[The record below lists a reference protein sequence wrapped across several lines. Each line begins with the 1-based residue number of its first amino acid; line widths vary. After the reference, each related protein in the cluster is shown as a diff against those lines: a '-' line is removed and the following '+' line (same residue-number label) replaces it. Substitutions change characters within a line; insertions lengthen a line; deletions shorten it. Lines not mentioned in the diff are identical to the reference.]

1 MRMRTQR
8 RKTGSTVMSEFA
20 AGTCILV
27 CFLLIPI
34 FNIAF
39 LPVRFMIS
47 NGVLAELTHRLS
59 HCDTRTESYK
69 VMAGDTWWKNTLA
82 KCGVTTSGEQLT
94 LLISSSDGSRSVALK
109 QGDVVPSDWLP
120 GGKNAPCIYSLETK
134 MNCSA
139 DPLFKTTSIDVA
151 GLTKPVTLSMTGRS
165 QWENLSRDPR
175 TLAYYI
181 NE

>member
-1 MRMRTQR
+1 MRSRQQR
-8 RKTGSTVMSEFA
+8 SKIGSAAMSEFA

-47 NGVLAELTHRLS
+47 NGVLSELTHKLS

-69 VMAGDTWWKNTLA
+69 VMSGDTWWKRTLA
-82 KCGVTTSGEQLT
+82 NCGVTTTGEQLT
-94 LLISSSDGSRSVALK
+94 LLISSSDGTKSVALN

-120 GGKNAPCIYSLETK
+120 GGKNAPCIYSLETR

-139 DPLFKTTSIDVA
+139 DPLFKSTAIDVA